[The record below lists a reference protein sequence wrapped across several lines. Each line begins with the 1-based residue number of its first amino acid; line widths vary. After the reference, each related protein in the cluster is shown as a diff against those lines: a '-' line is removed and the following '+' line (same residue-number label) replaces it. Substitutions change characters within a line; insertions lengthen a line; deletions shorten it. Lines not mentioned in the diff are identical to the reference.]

1 MPDHSIFA
9 DGSDPGGQMD
19 LRASDADR
27 EYVVG
32 LLREHAAAGRLTF
45 AELEERAER
54 AYSATTGSE
63 LAGVLSDLP
72 RQVQPAERVK
82 ARRWLVSVLGS
93 SNRRLRDRVRRVL
106 SVAVMASP
114 DIDLCHAELDGDEII
129 VKGFVLWGWPDIY
142 VPDSVRLEL
151 SGFTLMGGD
160 EEKGSARVP
169 EPGAPVVK
177 VRSYGLI
184 GGYTVW
190 RLPPD
195 LQGLPLPK
203 ARKAAK
209 ELPRG
214 AS

>member
-1 MPDHSIFA
+1 VPDDSIVA

-19 LRASDADR
+19 LRVSDADR
-27 EYVVG
+27 EYAVG

-45 AELEERAER
+45 AELEQRAER
-54 AYSATTGSE
+54 AYTATTGSE
-63 LAGVLSDLP
+63 LAEVLVDLP
-72 RQVQPAERVK
+72 RQVQPADP
-82 ARRWLVSVLGS
+82 ARRRRWSISVFGS
-93 SNRRLRDRVRRVL
+93 SSRRLRDRVRRVV

-114 DIDLCHAELDGDEII
+114 DIDLCHAELEGDEII

-142 VPDSVRLEL
+142 VPDSVGLEL
-151 SGFTLMGGD
+151 SGFTLLGGD
-160 EEKGSARVP
+160 AEKGSARVP
-169 EPGAPVVK
+169 PPGAPVVK

-190 RLPPD
+190 RLPPE
-195 LQGLPLPK
+195 LQGLPLRK
-203 ARKAAK
+203 ARTAAK